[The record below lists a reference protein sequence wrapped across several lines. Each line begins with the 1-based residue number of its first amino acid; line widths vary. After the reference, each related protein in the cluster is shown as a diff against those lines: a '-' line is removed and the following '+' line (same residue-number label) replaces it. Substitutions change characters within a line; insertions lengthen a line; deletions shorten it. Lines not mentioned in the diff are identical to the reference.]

1 MRFLALAQ
9 VTHHPLLSPRLAPLS
24 DWAMFNECRQFQALR
39 RSDPIAGKGSG
50 WALGRHV
57 QMRAVTV
64 ARECECAL

>member
-1 MRFLALAQ
+1 
-9 VTHHPLLSPRLAPLS
+9 
-24 DWAMFNECRQFQALR
+24 MFNECRQFQALR